1 MPATLDT
8 FDPAI
13 QTENIGFSSDELISC
28 SACHRQSAP
37 NRIDCIYCGAALEA
51 CPEAIDT
58 IKLRKLE
65 SWEPGTSIIVNG
77 GTGDISK
84 AAEMLSLEGDRLGE
98 IVSAGVALPAAWVD
112 DKAAG
117 ILTKKLEELGFM
129 CSAIADAELA
139 LTKPPVRL
147 AGMQIGDGDLTLV
160 DLNTRAEYR
169 HSWAELVLIVTGVF
183 ATGSIDSTEKRRLRK
198 TTVMNDTTI
207 SADEPVF
214 DLYTADCA
222 TGYRVQL
229 AGFDYSCLSDRMAPL
244 ATENMSGLID
254 LLHLRAPQL
263 KLVNKYKSIR
273 HLLTGIWDID
283 SRKDPKGLQQV
294 GVGKREFGVVHST
307 NNARQFTR
315 FSRLQR
321 LML

>member
-1 MPATLDT
+1 MPATSDT

-13 QTENIGFSSDELISC
+13 QTEDIGFGSDELISC
-28 SACHRQSAP
+28 NACRRQNAP
-37 NRIDCIYCGAALEA
+37 NRIDCIYCGAPLEA
-51 CPEAIDT
+51 RSDAIDT

-65 SWEPGTSIIVNG
+65 SWESGTSIVVNG

-84 AAEMLSLEGDRLGE
+84 AAELLSLERDRLEE
-98 IVSAGVALPAAWVD
+98 IVSAGVPLPVAWVD
-112 DKAAG
+112 DNACAVLKR
-117 ILTKKLEELGFM
+117 KLEELGLT

-139 LTKPPVRL
+139 LAKPPVRL
-147 AGMQIGDGDLTLV
+147 AGMQIGDDDLTLI

-198 TTVMNDTTI
+198 TTVTNDTTI

-214 DLYTADCA
+214 DVYVADSA
-222 TGYRVQL
+222 IGYRVQL
-229 AGFDYSCLSDRMAPL
+229 AGFDYSCLGNRMAPL
-244 ATENMSGLID
+244 ATENMSRLID
-254 LLHLRAPQL
+254 LLHSRAPES
-263 KLVNKYKSIR
+263 KLFNEYKSIR
-273 HLLTGIWDID
+273 HLLTGIWDIE
-283 SRKDPKGLQQV
+283 SRKDPKGLQQT